1 MRTIIEF
8 FCGLFFLLA
17 EAFAGIGMITSS
29 IDVRN
34 VMDYQT
40 AVVDEM
46 EQSNFSPAVVD
57 ACGRQ
62 GYKYGYT
69 VNFVLYHDDGTT
81 TSVTYTDDTVTAGDT
96 SDVYLAQVTTDY
108 DYQIKIFNS
117 LVTHELRN
125 HAISFR

>member
-8 FCGLFFLLA
+8 CCGLFFLLA
-17 EAFAGIGMITSS
+17 EAFAGLGMITSS

-40 AVVDEM
+40 AVVDEL
-46 EQSNFSPAVVD
+46 EQSNFSSSVVD
-57 ACGRQ
+57 ACGKQ
-62 GYKYGYT
+62 GLKYGYT

-81 TSVTYTDDTVTAGDT
+81 TSVTYTDDAVSAGDT

-108 DYQIKIFNS
+108 NYQIRIFNS
-117 LVTHELRN
+117 IVQHELRS
-125 HAISFR
+125 HAKGFR